1 MTPRPRLAIKV
12 VVRMTRSSTSVTLVI
27 EPP

>member
-12 VVRMTRSSTSVTLVI
+12 VVRMTHSSISIVLVI